1 MAARAGHP
9 IGFVFFLRYGLPV
22 TLVSLIF
29 ATGYVMLRYA

>member
-1 MAARAGHP
+1 MAARAGNP

-22 TLVSLIF
+22 TLVSLIL